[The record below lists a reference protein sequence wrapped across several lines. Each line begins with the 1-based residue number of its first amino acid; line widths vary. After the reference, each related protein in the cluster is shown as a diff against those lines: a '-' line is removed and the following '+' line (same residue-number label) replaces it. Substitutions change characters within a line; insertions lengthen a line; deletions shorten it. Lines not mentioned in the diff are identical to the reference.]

1 MINKNDLIK
10 SIFIF
15 LICIPLS
22 YIFYW
27 FVSLRIINIV
37 YYIDTLPK
45 GIFLYFCHIILF
57 YFLTKVVFRIK
68 LLNFEKIILILT
80 YFIFL
85 LLCFFDR
92 VYIGERVIN
101 LNPFDLINTVYNN
114 GIIVL
119 LLNIAV
125 FCPFYT
131 AIKWINKNIKPRIAF
146 IIFFLFAL
154 SIEIIQFFTMSGIF
168 DVIDIAL
175 YVIGYYLGYLIYKFV
190 LFEGEYR

>member
-1 MINKNDLIK
+1 MINNKDLIK
-10 SIFIF
+10 SILIF
-15 LICIPLS
+15 LICISLS

-45 GIFLYFCHIILF
+45 GIFLYFCHLILF

-101 LNPFDLINTVYNN
+101 LIPFDLINTIYNN

-119 LLNIAV
+119 RCNV
-125 FCPFYT
+125 
-131 AIKWINKNIKPRIAF
+131 
-146 IIFFLFAL
+146 
-154 SIEIIQFFTMSGIF
+154 
-168 DVIDIAL
+168 
-175 YVIGYYLGYLIYKFV
+175 
-190 LFEGEYR
+190 